1 MWTHLKTRI
10 HFHSDLRSNLGL
22 KNHLCIRVNLPVTG
36 RRQRIAFTAFTSPQY
51 WWRICLSFILSTIEP
66 ISVSYLFKNTLTWQM
81 CREKRLKLPVFKG
94 ILMSQKCLTVFGGYH
109 CSRVS
114 LYPQRFITI
123 LTPMHHRFDTCGI
136 EPISLAKILHGKK
149 KTDIWT
155 SRKIWLLRAW
165 AHVWYVFFNIINR
178 TMVIT
183 LF

>member
-1 MWTHLKTRI
+1 
-10 HFHSDLRSNLGL
+10 
-22 KNHLCIRVNLPVTG
+22 
-36 RRQRIAFTAFTSPQY
+36 
-51 WWRICLSFILSTIEP
+51 
-66 ISVSYLFKNTLTWQM
+66 M

-114 LYPQRFITI
+114 LYPQRFIMI

-178 TMVIT
+178 TKVIT
-183 LF
+183 LFLKYYGLSNSPAIQPPHAVIKNPLKCLVIKKNELVRILLADQKSLSLLCPLTAHSKPYGDARPYHKF